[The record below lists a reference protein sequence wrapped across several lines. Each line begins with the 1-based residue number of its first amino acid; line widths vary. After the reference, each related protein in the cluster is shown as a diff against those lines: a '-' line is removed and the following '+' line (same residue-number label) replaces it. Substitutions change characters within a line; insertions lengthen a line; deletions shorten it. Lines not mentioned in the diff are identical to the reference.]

1 MTIGAVAERGRFG
14 PTLLVAFLW
23 STVVYEPLACMVR
36 NTAGWSFAKCG
47 LAFAGGTP
55 VYISGAAV
63 LSVSLYLGKRIGL
76 GTENLAQ
83 EFRNTVYIILGT
95 FFLWFGWFGF
105 NGVNI
110 LSAGIRAASSRACLP
125 IAIGALTSGLLG
137 YRLRRKWP
145 VVGLCSCAVSC
156 FVTITQDSSFVGS
169 REWIPSIEHGNHRD
183 LFFRAAA
190 SVIFAAMT
198 YIVRICAIQLAFT
211 LEYDDTVHIFV
222 SHSIGVV
229 VGNVSVEYEK
239 SDFCLINLSKLLTGV
254 IVRALTRGLGE
265 LTKISE
271 DRFDENYI
279 PLAGQQM
286 GLIAGLLCSFLATV
300 RVRVNDAVVR

>member
-169 REWIPSIEHGNHRD
+169 RKWIPSIEHGNHHD
-183 LFFRAAA
+183 L
-190 SVIFAAMT
+190 
-198 YIVRICAIQLAFT
+198 
-211 LEYDDTVHIFV
+211 
-222 SHSIGVV
+222 
-229 VGNVSVEYEK
+229 
-239 SDFCLINLSKLLTGV
+239 
-254 IVRALTRGLGE
+254 
-265 LTKISE
+265 
-271 DRFDENYI
+271 
-279 PLAGQQM
+279 
-286 GLIAGLLCSFLATV
+286 
-300 RVRVNDAVVR
+300 